1 MNTKNFKKKNEDKYF
16 CVLKQYD
23 PDLGLSKEDII
34 KMLDKLVDDEKGYV
48 PIDIEGTL
56 NSVASGFI
64 TMDSYEELDFDIN
77 KIKKTIVPVL
87 DDISLEE
94 EDGKYLLE
102 NDDYALMLYNF

>member
-1 MNTKNFKKKNEDKYF
+1 
-16 CVLKQYD
+16 
-23 PDLGLSKEDII
+23 
-34 KMLDKLVDDEKGYV
+34 MLDKLVDDEKGYV
-48 PIDIEGTL
+48 PIDIEGNL

-94 EDGKYLLE
+94 EGKYLLE
-102 NDDYALMLYNF
+102 NDDYALMLCNF